1 MNIDFSKKENFYLKR
16 FAALQ
21 FAGSRENYSTRDPIH
36 LLQQRSSDR
45 DWLLI
50 QDAVENH
57 DMTGAFYMYD
67 EVEYDNIEDV
77 VKAKLGICDFTE
89 EQIEEYNT
97 DMRNWARMPYYTY
110 QEFLNLSDDEYEWG
124 NYNELDYLD
133 AYDIPD
139 GDVIAAPRS
148 GAFETMAM
156 AFTHQELENQ
166 KELLH
171 NHIFEDTRTY
181 AICGSSYSRD
191 NEEVST
197 IMHLMMSLGESLLL
211 QDLHHLEFSN
221 IILTDK
227 EYAAE
232 EFGKNPGKAFETAS
246 FTVKDN
252 SAVKPDDVAEYHIS
266 VMSAGEIRY
275 ENHPVV
281 TAHYVVVDRKKVD
294 GSVSQDY
301 YIYPFDVD
309 WGNERLMDE
318 RSEKNAL
325 SGIERLF
332 FYILYRTA
340 LPDEKAKKL
349 RNLEKI

>member
-1 MNIDFSKKENFYLKR
+1 
-16 FAALQ
+16 
-21 FAGSRENYSTRDPIH
+21 
-36 LLQQRSSDR
+36 
-45 DWLLI
+45 
-50 QDAVENH
+50 
-57 DMTGAFYMYD
+57 MT
-67 EVEYDNIEDV
+67 
-77 VKAKLGICDFTE
+77 
-89 EQIEEYNT
+89 
-97 DMRNWARMPYYTY
+97 YYTD
-110 QEFLNLSDDEYEWG
+110 QELMNLSDDEYEWG

-197 IMHLMMSLGESLLL
+197 IMHLMMSLGESFLL

-232 EFGKNPGKAFETAS
+232 EFGKNSGKAFETAP
-246 FTVKDN
+246 FAGKDN
-252 SAVKPDDVAEYHIS
+252 SAVTPADVA
-266 VMSAGEIRY
+266 
-275 ENHPVV
+275 
-281 TAHYVVVDRKKVD
+281 
-294 GSVSQDY
+294 
-301 YIYPFDVD
+301 
-309 WGNERLMDE
+309 
-318 RSEKNAL
+318 
-325 SGIERLF
+325 
-332 FYILYRTA
+332 
-340 LPDEKAKKL
+340 
-349 RNLEKI
+349 

>member
-1 MNIDFSKKENFYLKR
+1 M
-16 FAALQ
+16 
-21 FAGSRENYSTRDPIH
+21 
-36 LLQQRSSDR
+36 
-45 DWLLI
+45 
-50 QDAVENH
+50 
-57 DMTGAFYMYD
+57 
-67 EVEYDNIEDV
+67 
-77 VKAKLGICDFTE
+77 
-89 EQIEEYNT
+89 
-97 DMRNWARMPYYTY
+97 
-110 QEFLNLSDDEYEWG
+110 
-124 NYNELDYLD
+124 
-133 AYDIPD
+133 
-139 GDVIAAPRS
+139 
-148 GAFETMAM
+148 
-156 AFTHQELENQ
+156 
-166 KELLH
+166 
-171 NHIFEDTRTY
+171 
-181 AICGSSYSRD
+181 
-191 NEEVST
+191 
-197 IMHLMMSLGESLLL
+197 
-211 QDLHHLEFSN
+211 HHLEFSN